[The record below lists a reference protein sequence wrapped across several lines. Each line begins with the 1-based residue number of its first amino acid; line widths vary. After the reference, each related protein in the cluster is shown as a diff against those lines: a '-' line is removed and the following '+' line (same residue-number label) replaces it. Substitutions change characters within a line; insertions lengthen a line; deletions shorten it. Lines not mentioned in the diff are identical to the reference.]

1 METNKEGDVTL
12 SVVMPAYNE
21 GAHITDN
28 LLETSRVLSGF
39 VKRYEIIAVDDGSAD
54 NTAECIR
61 RAEMQDTHI
70 RGISYQPNGGK
81 GHAIR
86 TGIAAAE
93 GRYIAFLDSD
103 LELPPILLKR
113 FLKDMKEQDADI
125 VIGSKLHPES
135 KLHYPMLRKIMSYG
149 YYLMLKMITHDT
161 QTGIKLF
168 KKEVIKPIV
177 GQMQA
182 EGYAF
187 DIEILAMAAKDGRK
201 ICEAPIELNYSRDDS
216 KGGRRIGLKDV
227 FKVFGETVAVKKR
240 VKNYR

>member
-39 VKRYEIIAVDDGSAD
+39 VKRYEIIAVDDGSKD
-54 NTAECIR
+54 NTAEGIHQ
-61 RAEMQDTHI
+61 AEMQDTHI
-70 RGISYQPNGGK
+70 RGISYQ

-113 FLKDMKEQDADI
+113 FLKDMKEQNADI

-149 YYLMLKMITHDT
+149 YYLMLKMMFHLNTHDT

-168 KKEVIKPIV
+168 KKEVIKPIANR
-177 GQMQA
+177 MQA

-227 FKVFGETVAVKKR
+227 AKVFKETLEVRKR
-240 VKNYR
+240 VNNL

>member
-21 GAHITDN
+21 GTHITDN

-54 NTAECIR
+54 NTAECIH

-113 FLKDMKEQDADI
+113 FLKDMKEQNADI

-135 KLHYPMLRKIMSYG
+135 KLHYPMLRRIMSYG
-149 YYLMLKMITHDT
+149 YYLMLKMMFHLNTHDT

-168 KKEVIKPIV
+168 KKK
-177 GQMQA
+177 
-182 EGYAF
+182 
-187 DIEILAMAAKDGRK
+187 
-201 ICEAPIELNYSRDDS
+201 
-216 KGGRRIGLKDV
+216 
-227 FKVFGETVAVKKR
+227 
-240 VKNYR
+240 

>member
-125 VIGSKLHPES
+125 VLFLYREAYYEKDRDDQSEAECIVAKNRHGETGSIN
-135 KLHYPMLRKIMSYG
+135 LRW
-149 YYLMLKMITHDT
+149 
-161 QTGIKLF
+161 
-168 KKEVIKPIV
+168 
-177 GQMQA
+177 
-182 EGYAF
+182 
-187 DIEILAMAAKDGRK
+187 DGRYTRFFSVDRNR
-201 ICEAPIELNYSRDDS
+201 E
-216 KGGRRIGLKDV
+216 
-227 FKVFGETVAVKKR
+227 
-240 VKNYR
+240 

>member
-28 LLETSRVLSGF
+28 LLETNRVLSGF

-93 GRYIAFLDSD
+93 GRYIAFFGFRSGTATDPA
-103 LELPPILLKR
+103 ETILKGYEGAGCRYRDR
-113 FLKDMKEQDADI
+113 F
-125 VIGSKLHPES
+125 
-135 KLHYPMLRKIMSYG
+135 
-149 YYLMLKMITHDT
+149 
-161 QTGIKLF
+161 
-168 KKEVIKPIV
+168 
-177 GQMQA
+177 QA
-182 EGYAF
+182 ASGV
-187 DIEILAMAAKDGRK
+187 
-201 ICEAPIELNYSRDDS
+201 EAPLSD
-216 KGGRRIGLKDV
+216 
-227 FKVFGETVAVKKR
+227 AA
-240 VKNYR
+240 

>member
-86 TGIAAAE
+86 TGIVAAE

-149 YYLMLKMITHDT
+149 YYLMLKMMFHLNTHDT

-177 GQMQA
+177 SRMQA

-187 DIEILAMAAKDGRK
+187 DIVTVRAHQANSHRGHGWEQFTDACMKMLNRQDR
-201 ICEAPIELNYSRDDS
+201 PIVFSLYRDDMH
-216 KGGRRIGLKDV
+216 
-227 FKVFGETVAVKKR
+227 KKKLR
-240 VKNYR
+240 C

>member
-28 LLETSRVLSGF
+28 LLETNRVLSGF

-125 VIGSKLHPES
+125 VIGSMTVVL
-135 KLHYPMLRKIMSYG
+135 
-149 YYLMLKMITHDT
+149 
-161 QTGIKLF
+161 
-168 KKEVIKPIV
+168 
-177 GQMQA
+177 
-182 EGYAF
+182 
-187 DIEILAMAAKDGRK
+187 
-201 ICEAPIELNYSRDDS
+201 
-216 KGGRRIGLKDV
+216 IGLPWWLMTPLSDRLV
-227 FKVFGETVAVKKR
+227 TLFANYLPG
-240 VKNYR
+240 KNKHFLNK

>member
-135 KLHYPMLRKIMSYG
+135 KLHYP
-149 YYLMLKMITHDT
+149 
-161 QTGIKLF
+161 
-168 KKEVIKPIV
+168 IKPIV
-177 GQMQA
+177 SRMQA